1 MKNLYLVALVTI
13 FLSHNHSFGQTI
25 LPLWPDGVPNQNPSG
40 EVENKMYKDI
50 LRISNVQNPTLEV
63 FLPAK
68 KTATGQA
75 VVICPG
81 GGYSILAYD
90 WEGIDIAKWYNAQG
104 IAAVVLKYRLP
115 KSITL
120 IKPEIAPLQDA
131 QRAIRLVRH
140 NAKKWNVDPTQIGVM
155 GFSAGGH
162 LASTLG
168 THFAEDVL
176 GDSKDS
182 INSLSA
188 RPDFMVLIYPVITF
202 DKKHYH
208 RGSKNNLIGE
218 NASQEL
224 IDHYSN
230 DLQVSS
236 DTPTTFLLHT
246 TDDKVVPVVNSL
258 LFYQALKRNGVA
270 VEMHI
275 YPEGGHGFG
284 LGIGRGHLQQWP
296 DRLKQWLN
304 HIKIVQ

>member
-13 FLSHNHSFGQTI
+13 FLSLNDSFGQTI
-25 LPLWPDGVPNQNPSG
+25 LPLWPDGVPNQNPSR
-40 EVENKMYKDI
+40 EVENKMYQDI

>member
-13 FLSHNHSFGQTI
+13 FLGLNDSFGQTI
-25 LPLWPDGVPNQNPSG
+25 LPLWPDGVPNQNPSR
-40 EVENKMYKDI
+40 EVENKMYQDI

>member
-1 MKNLYLVALVTI
+1 MKNLSLIALFTI
-13 FLSHNHSFGQTI
+13 FLSPSVGFGQTI
-25 LPLWPDGVPNQNPSG
+25 LPLWPDGVPNQNPSE
-40 EVENKMYKDI
+40 EVENKMYRDI

-63 FLPAK
+63 FLPSK

-115 KSITL
+115 KSSTL
-120 IKPEIAPLQDA
+120 IQPEIAPLQDA
-131 QRAIRLVRH
+131 QKAIRLVRH
-140 NAKKWNVDPTQIGVM
+140 HAKKWNIDPDQVGVM

-168 THFAEDVL
+168 THYDENVL
-176 GDSKDS
+176 GDSKDP
-182 INSLSA
+182 IDSLSA

-208 RGSKNNLIGE
+208 GGSKNNLIGK
-218 NASQEL
+218 NASQKL

-236 DTPTTFLLHT
+236 QTPKTFLLHA
-246 TDDKVVPVVNSL
+246 TDDKAVPVANSL
-258 LFYQALKRNGVA
+258 LFYQALERNGVP

-304 HIKIVQ
+304 HIKVGQ

>member
-1 MKNLYLVALVTI
+1 MKNLYLIALATI
-13 FLSHNHSFGQTI
+13 FLSPSVGFGQAI
-25 LPLWPDGVPNQNPSG
+25 LPLWPDGVPNQNPSE
-40 EVENKMYKDI
+40 EVENKMYRDI

-115 KSITL
+115 KSSSL
-120 IKPEIAPLQDA
+120 VKPEIAPLQDA

-140 NAKKWNVDPTQIGVM
+140 HAKKWNVDSDQIGVM

-168 THFAEDVL
+168 THYDE
-176 GDSKDS
+176 
-182 INSLSA
+182 N
-188 RPDFMVLIYPVITF
+188 Y
-202 DKKHYH
+202 YH
-208 RGSKNNLIGE
+208 GGSKNNLIGK

-236 DTPTTFLLHT
+236 QTPTTFLLHT
-246 TDDKVVPVVNSL
+246 TDDKAVPVENSL
-258 LFYQALKRNGVA
+258 LFYQALERNGVA

-284 LGIGRGHLQQWP
+284 LGIGHGHLQQWP
-296 DRLKQWLN
+296 DRLKQWLSY
-304 HIKIVQ
+304 IKVGQ

>member
-1 MKNLYLVALVTI
+1 
-13 FLSHNHSFGQTI
+13 
-25 LPLWPDGVPNQNPSG
+25 
-40 EVENKMYKDI
+40 MYKDI

-168 THFAEDVL
+168 THFAENVL

-208 RGSKNNLIGE
+208 GGSKNNLIGK
-218 NASQEL
+218 NASQKL

-246 TDDKVVPVVNSL
+246 TDDKAVPVANSL

>member
-1 MKNLYLVALVTI
+1 MKNLYLISLVTI
-13 FLSHNHSFGQTI
+13 FLSPSVGFGQTI
-25 LPLWPDGVPNQNPSG
+25 LPLWPDGVPNQNPSE
-40 EVENKMYKDI
+40 EVENKMYRDI

-63 FLPAK
+63 FLPSK

-75 VVICPG
+75 IVICPG

-115 KSITL
+115 KSSTL

-131 QRAIRLVRH
+131 QKAIRLVRH
-140 NAKKWNVDPTQIGVM
+140 HAKKWNIDPGQVGVM

-168 THFAEDVL
+168 THYDENVL
-176 GDSKDS
+176 GDSKDP
-182 INSLSA
+182 IDSLSA

-208 RGSKNNLIGE
+208 GGSKNNLIGK
-218 NASQEL
+218 NASQKL
-224 IDHYSN
+224 IDYYSN

-236 DTPTTFLLHT
+236 QTPKTFLLHA
-246 TDDKVVPVVNSL
+246 TDDKAVPVANSL
-258 LFYQALKRNGVA
+258 LFYQALERNGVA

-304 HIKIVQ
+304 HIKVGQ

>member
-13 FLSHNHSFGQTI
+13 FLSLNDSFGQTI
-25 LPLWPDGVPNQNPSG
+25 LPLWPDGVPNQNPSR
-40 EVENKMYKDI
+40 EVENKMYQDI

-208 RGSKNNLIGE
+208 GGSKNNLIGE

>member
-13 FLSHNHSFGQTI
+13 FLGLNDSFGQTI
-25 LPLWPDGVPNQNPSG
+25 LPLWPDGVPNQNPSR

>member
-1 MKNLYLVALVTI
+1 MKNLYLISLVTI
-13 FLSHNHSFGQTI
+13 FLSPSVGFGQTI
-25 LPLWPDGVPNQNPSG
+25 LPLWPDGVPNQNPSE
-40 EVENKMYKDI
+40 EVENKMYRDI

-63 FLPAK
+63 FLPSK

-90 WEGIDIAKWYNAQG
+90 WEGVDIAKWYNAQG
-104 IAAVVLKYRLP
+104 ITAVVLKYRLP
-115 KSITL
+115 KSSTL
-120 IKPEIAPLQDA
+120 IQPEIAPLQDA
-131 QRAIRLVRH
+131 QKAIRLVRH
-140 NAKKWNVDPTQIGVM
+140 HAKKWNIDPGQVGVM

-168 THFAEDVL
+168 THYDENVL
-176 GDSKDS
+176 GDSKDP
-182 INSLSA
+182 IDSLSA

-208 RGSKNNLIGE
+208 GGSKNNLIGK
-218 NASQEL
+218 NASQKL
-224 IDHYSN
+224 IDYYSN

-236 DTPTTFLLHT
+236 QTPKTFLLHA
-246 TDDKVVPVVNSL
+246 TDDKAVPVANSL
-258 LFYQALKRNGVA
+258 LFYQALERNGVA

-304 HIKIVQ
+304 HIKVGQ

>member
-1 MKNLYLVALVTI
+1 MKNLYLIALVTI
-13 FLSHNHSFGQTI
+13 FLSPSVGFGQTI
-25 LPLWPDGVPNQNPSG
+25 LPLWPNGVPNQNTSE
-40 EVENKMYKDI
+40 EVENKMYRDI

-63 FLPAK
+63 FLPSK

-90 WEGIDIAKWYNAQG
+90 WEGVDIAKWYNAQG
-104 IAAVVLKYRLP
+104 ITAVVLKYRLP
-115 KSITL
+115 KSSTL
-120 IKPEIAPLQDA
+120 IQPEIAPLQDA
-131 QRAIRLVRH
+131 QKAIRLVRH
-140 NAKKWNVDPTQIGVM
+140 HAKKWNIDPGQVGVM

-168 THFAEDVL
+168 THYDENVL
-176 GDSKDS
+176 GDSKDP
-182 INSLSA
+182 IDSLSA

-202 DKKHYH
+202 DKKYYH
-208 RGSKNNLIGE
+208 GGSKNNLIGK

-236 DTPTTFLLHT
+236 QTPTTFLLHT
-246 TDDKVVPVVNSL
+246 TDDKAVPVENSL
-258 LFYQALKRNGVA
+258 LFYQALERNGVA

-296 DRLKQWLN
+296 DRLKQWLSY
-304 HIKIVQ
+304 IKVGQ

>member
-1 MKNLYLVALVTI
+1 MKNLYLISLVTI
-13 FLSHNHSFGQTI
+13 FLSPSVGFGQTI
-25 LPLWPDGVPNQNPSG
+25 LPLWPDGVPNQNPSE
-40 EVENKMYKDI
+40 EVENKMYRDI

-63 FLPAK
+63 FLPSK

-115 KSITL
+115 KSSTL

-131 QRAIRLVRH
+131 QKAIRLVRH
-140 NAKKWNVDPTQIGVM
+140 HAKKWNIDPGQVGVM

-168 THFAEDVL
+168 THYDENVL
-176 GDSKDS
+176 GDSKDP
-182 INSLSA
+182 IDSLSA

-208 RGSKNNLIGE
+208 GGSKNNLIGK
-218 NASQEL
+218 NASQKL
-224 IDHYSN
+224 IDYYSN

-236 DTPTTFLLHT
+236 QTPKTFLLHA
-246 TDDKVVPVVNSL
+246 TDDKAVPVANSL
-258 LFYQALKRNGVA
+258 LFYQALERNGVA

-304 HIKIVQ
+304 HIKVGQ

>member
-1 MKNLYLVALVTI
+1 MKNLYLIALATI
-13 FLSHNHSFGQTI
+13 FLSPSVGFGQAI
-25 LPLWPDGVPNQNPSG
+25 LPLWPDGVPNQNPSE
-40 EVENKMYKDI
+40 EVENKMYRDI

-104 IAAVVLKYRLP
+104 IAAAVLKYRLP
-115 KSITL
+115 KSSSL
-120 IKPEIAPLQDA
+120 VKPEIAPLQDA

-140 NAKKWNVDPTQIGVM
+140 HAKKWNVDSDQIGVM

-168 THFAEDVL
+168 THYDENVL
-176 GDSKDS
+176 GDSKDP
-182 INSLSA
+182 IDSLSA

-202 DKKHYH
+202 DKKYYH
-208 RGSKNNLIGE
+208 GGSKNNLIGK

-236 DTPTTFLLHT
+236 QTPTTFLLHT
-246 TDDKVVPVVNSL
+246 TDDKAVPVANSL
-258 LFYQALKRNGVA
+258 LFYQALERNGVA

-296 DRLKQWLN
+296 DRLKQWLSY
-304 HIKIVQ
+304 IKVDQ

>member
-1 MKNLYLVALVTI
+1 MKNLYLISLVTI
-13 FLSHNHSFGQTI
+13 FLSPSVGFGQII
-25 LPLWPDGVPNQNPSG
+25 LPLWPDGVPNQNPSE
-40 EVENKMYKDI
+40 EVENKIYRDI

-63 FLPAK
+63 FLPSK

-115 KSITL
+115 KSSTL

-131 QRAIRLVRH
+131 QKAIRLVRH
-140 NAKKWNVDPTQIGVM
+140 HAKKWNIDPGQVGVM

-168 THFAEDVL
+168 THYDENVL
-176 GDSKDS
+176 GDSKDP
-182 INSLSA
+182 IDSLSA

-208 RGSKNNLIGE
+208 GGSKNNLIGK
-218 NASQEL
+218 NASQKL
-224 IDHYSN
+224 IDYYSN

-236 DTPTTFLLHT
+236 QTPKTFLLHA
-246 TDDKVVPVVNSL
+246 TDDKVVPVANSL
-258 LFYQALKRNGVA
+258 LFYQALERNGVA

-304 HIKIVQ
+304 HIKVSQ